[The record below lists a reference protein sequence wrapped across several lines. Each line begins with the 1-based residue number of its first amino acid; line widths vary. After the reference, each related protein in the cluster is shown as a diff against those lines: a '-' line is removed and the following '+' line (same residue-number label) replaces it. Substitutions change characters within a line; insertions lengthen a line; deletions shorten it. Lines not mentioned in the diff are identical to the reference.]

1 MLNITLLE
9 MLRQNFGI
17 TISGLDSLPKDE
29 NGTDVKRIFSIF
41 RKAVMNEKRWDVEEQ
56 AILGTFSFSKFIMWN
71 DIHSN
76 AEELSKNKIVGSL
89 MSGKMEWEV
98 AEVDANAIELDHAL
112 TPADIALPVS
122 ADSSQLEAVYE
133 AVNEK
138 SFILHGPPGTG
149 KSQTITN
156 IIANALYQGKRV
168 LFVAEKMAALSVV
181 QKRLMNIGLAP
192 FCLELHSNKARKT
205 DVLSQLKESTEI
217 FRYKEPEEF
226 KEESER
232 LFKMRQQIN
241 GYVEAL
247 HRIYPCGISVYEA
260 ITRYSSIDETEEIM
274 IPASLLASL
283 TKEQFNEWNHAVE
296 ELIGVG
302 KVSGHSHQH
311 PLTGINIMEYSS
323 QLKEE
328 ADKLLKDYMILLQK
342 MEEKMNRCF
351 SNYGIGNKCTEKL
364 LDNFVRFIRILMQL
378 PGMNR

>member
-1 MLNITLLE
+1 M
-9 MLRQNFGI
+9 
-17 TISGLDSLPKDE
+17 
-29 NGTDVKRIFSIF
+29 
-41 RKAVMNEKRWDVEEQ
+41 
-56 AILGTFSFSKFIMWN
+56 
-71 DIHSN
+71 
-76 AEELSKNKIVGSL
+76 
-89 MSGKMEWEV
+89 
-98 AEVDANAIELDHAL
+98 
-112 TPADIALPVS
+112 PVS

-378 PGMNR
+378 PGMTGNLMLLTDLDENVDKIGRIIEHGRKRDEFCNLLKQSFEGTFLTLPVQQKISEWKDIKTTEVL